1 MPNAKYVDKTL
12 RKWKIKLV
20 IRKPVFWT
28 TDFKM
33 WKQLGGI
40 KIRFTGKQVFGS
52 IHTPQNIIFI
62 NLKRNDTKEETENT
76 ILHELLHAKFP
87 RLSEKK
93 LRKKV
98 DKFLKSA
105 KNDQLLNKLKLFLD
119 YSDTSF
125 THSSEQKSWP
135 IL

>member
-1 MPNAKYVDKTL
+1 MPNAKYIDKTIK
-12 RKWKIKLV
+12 KWKIQLM

-28 TDFKM
+28 TDFKI

-40 KIRFTGKQVFGS
+40 KVRFTGKQVFGS

-62 NLKRNDTKEETENT
+62 NLKRNDIKEETENT
-76 ILHELLHAKFP
+76 IIHELLHAKFP

-98 DKFLKSA
+98 DKLLTKT
-105 KNDQLLNKLKLFLD
+105 KNG
-119 YSDTSF
+119 
-125 THSSEQKSWP
+125 
-135 IL
+135 